1 VIDECDNSLNIVEEQ
16 GDRTVFDLNK
26 KSPAAPTQKRTNAGG
41 GQDSHADTQTASRDS
56 QTGDM
61 AVIGRSIKIEGDLR
75 GEEDLRIEGTVSGS
89 IHLPNHILTIG
100 KNGRIKANVY
110 AKSVVV
116 DGEVNGDLYGSEC
129 VSIRANAHVEC
140 NVVATRVSLEEGARF
155 KGSIDMDPER
165 VKDLLGKKLGSRER
179 ASESGGKPRST
190 PAAALNTR
198 AAEPGAAQ
206 RTASAKS
213 SKAEPAH

>member
-1 VIDECDNSLNIVEEQ
+1 M
-16 GDRTVFDLNK
+16 FDLNK
-26 KSPAAPTQKRTNAGG
+26 KGPAAPTQQRTNTGG
-41 GQDSHADTQTASRDS
+41 GQDSNANTQTASRDS
-56 QTGDM
+56 QTGEM

-75 GEEDLRIEGTVSGS
+75 GEEDLRIEGDVTGS
-89 IHLPNHILTIG
+89 IHLPNHSLTIG
-100 KNGRIKANVY
+100 KDGRIKADAY

-116 DGEVNGDLYGSEC
+116 DGEVSGDLYGAEC

-165 VKDLLGKKLGSRER
+165 VKKSLSKKLGSRER
-179 ASESGGKPRST
+179 ASDSGGKPRST
-190 PAAALNTR
+190 PAAALNSR

-213 SKAEPAH
+213 SKSEPAH

>member
-1 VIDECDNSLNIVEEQ
+1 
-16 GDRTVFDLNK
+16 VFDLNK
-26 KSPAAPTQKRTNAGG
+26 KGLAAPTQQRTNAGG
-41 GQDSHADTQTASRDS
+41 GHDSHAGTRRASSDS

-61 AVIGRSIKIEGDLR
+61 AVIGQSIKIEGDLR
-75 GEEDLRIEGTVSGS
+75 GDEDLRIEGSVTGS
-89 IHLPNHILTIG
+89 IHLPNHSLTIG
-100 KNGRIKANVY
+100 KNGCIKADAY

-129 VSIRANAHVEC
+129 VSIRANAQVEC
-140 NVVATRVSLEEGARF
+140 NVVAARVSLEEGARF

-165 VKDLLGKKLGSRER
+165 VKDSLGKKLGSRER
-179 ASESGGKPRST
+179 ASDSGGKPRST
-190 PAAALNTR
+190 PAAALNSR

-206 RTASAKS
+206 RTGNAKS